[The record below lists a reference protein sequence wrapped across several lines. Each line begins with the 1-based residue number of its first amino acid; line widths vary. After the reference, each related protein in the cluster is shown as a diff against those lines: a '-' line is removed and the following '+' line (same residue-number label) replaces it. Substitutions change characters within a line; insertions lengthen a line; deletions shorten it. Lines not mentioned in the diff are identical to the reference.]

1 MRTTFAIA
9 GVELRRFFK
18 DRSNVFFALVFPL
31 LIVLLIGAQF
41 GGGSNG
47 RIALVGP
54 DSALR
59 AALAAELEDEDI
71 DVTIVGADD
80 MRELVARGRADVG
93 VLFEDEAAAAYDN
106 GSDLRLEVIP
116 GAQAQS
122 QVMVQQVS
130 TAAQNL
136 TTELGQVIALTA
148 AAGIDADAART
159 ALGFAQAVVSPPR
172 LEVVNTSEIAQEFSG
187 LGRFDYG
194 AGAEVILF
202 VFLTSLSG
210 SATLIQSRR
219 LGVTRRTLA
228 APVST
233 AQAVG
238 GQVIGRLAIATFQ
251 GAYIM
256 AASSLLFGV
265 RWGNLALA
273 LLVVVVFALVAAGA
287 AMVLGSVI
295 DNDAAAG
302 GIGVG
307 LALVLAAL
315 GGGMVPLQLFP
326 DTLRTIAHVTPHAW
340 ASEALAEIQR
350 HNGTLVD
357 ILPQLGVLLAF
368 AVVLLVLG
376 SWALRRSLAR
386 AI

>member
-1 MRTTFAIA
+1 VRTTFAIA
-9 GVELRRFFK
+9 GVELRRFLK
-18 DRSNVFFALVFPL
+18 DRSNAFFALVFPL

-41 GGGSNG
+41 GGGSTS

-59 AALAAELEDEDI
+59 AALAAELADQDI

-80 MRELVARGRADVG
+80 MRALVARGRADVG
-93 VLFEDEAAAAYDN
+93 VLLGDQAAAAYDDGAGFQIRVIA
-106 GSDLRLEVIP
+106 GS
-116 GAQAQS
+116 QAQS
-122 QVMVQQVS
+122 QVVVQQVS

-172 LEVVNTSEIAQEFSG
+172 IAVVNTSEIAQEFSG

-376 SWALRRSLAR
+376 SWTLRRSLAR